1 MKGVISAGD
10 KITAEAGAKV
20 LKEGGNAFDAAICAL
35 LTAPL
40 AEPALTSLGGGGFL
54 TAFSKGEK
62 PVVYDFF
69 VDVPPKRLEN
79 PDFFPI
85 YVDFGSAVQE
95 FHIGAGSIAVPG
107 MVAGIY
113 RVWKD
118 RGKLPFYDIV
128 SVAKEYAKEGFY
140 LSSMQASLIKLL
152 EPIFRATK
160 ESEKIYAKDGHL
172 IDEKELFKNEEY
184 AEFLELFGKEGDK
197 VFYKGEIADRFER
210 LSLENE
216 GNIRKEDLLKYKVE
230 KREPIRFDFKEYEIF
245 TNPPPSSGGILI
257 AFTLNLLQECKLDEF
272 GSLEHLKCFIE
283 SMKITADFRKDHI
296 NEHLHNK
303 SLKDILNDTH
313 LINNFKKSFKS
324 RLNLWGNTTHI
335 SVIDSDL
342 NAVSVT
348 TTNGEGSGYIL
359 PNCGIMLNNMLGEED
374 LNPHGFFKWPSYVRL
389 PSMMSPT
396 IVFKE
401 NDPYLILG
409 SAGSNRIRSAIISV
423 ILNSLVFGK
432 SLQESVSE
440 SRVHFE
446 RDEVFLEPGFDE
458 AMIKEIEKHFK
469 VSLFKEKNLFFGGVN
484 AVNSLFEGGADPRR
498 GGYVIKII

>member
-1 MKGVISAGD
+1 MKGVIAAGD
-10 KITAEAGAKV
+10 KITAQAGAKI

-54 TAFSKGEK
+54 TAFSEDKD

-95 FHIGAGSIAVPG
+95 FHIGAGSIAVAG
-107 MVAGIY
+107 MVGGIY
-113 RVWKD
+113 EVWKE

-128 SVAKEYAKEGFY
+128 SVAKEYAKEGIY
-140 LSSMQASLIKLL
+140 LSRMQASLIKLL

-160 ESEKIYAKDGHL
+160 ESERIYVKNGRL
-172 IDEKELFKNEEY
+172 IDERELFKNEDY
-184 AEFLELFGKEGDK
+184 AEFLELFGKKGSDI
-197 VFYKGEIADRFER
+197 FYKGEIADRLEE
-210 LSLENE
+210 LSLKNE
-216 GNIRKEDLLKYKVE
+216 GIIAKEDLLRYEVK
-230 KREPIRFDFKEYEIF
+230 KREPIEFDFNGYKIV

-257 AFTLNLLQECKLDEF
+257 AFTLELLKELDLGEF
-272 GSLEHLKCFIE
+272 GSLRHLISFIE
-283 SMKITADFRKDHI
+283 AMKITSDFRNDHI
-296 NEHLHNK
+296 NEHLHNEK
-303 SLKDILNDTH
+303 LKDILKDSH
-313 LINNFKKSFKS
+313 LIDGFRKSYKS

-335 SVIDSDL
+335 SVIDGEY

-348 TTNGEGSGYIL
+348 TTNGEGSGYVL
-359 PNCGIMLNNMLGEED
+359 PGCGIMLNNMLGEED

-396 IVFKE
+396 IVLK
-401 NDPYLILG
+401 DDSPYLVLG
-409 SAGSNRIRSAIISV
+409 SAGSNRIRSAVVSV
-423 ILNSLVFGK
+423 ILNYLSFHK
-432 SLQESVSE
+432 DIKESVSL
-440 SRVHFE
+440 SRIHFE
-446 RDEVFLEPGFDE
+446 RDEVFLEPGFKE
-458 AMIKEIEKHFK
+458 EIVKEIKKRFK

-484 AVNSLFEGGADPRR
+484 AVNALFEGGADPRR
-498 GGYVIKII
+498 GGAVMKVF